1 MKKINSQC
9 VRYSLMQVADLLV
22 GGAGAGHTETAHC
35 LLVAGADPDCVV
47 TCSGN
52 TALHAAAE
60 VSARHP
66 PYFYICNHPST
77 LDYHPSDRY
86 NPAFSCPVCLQG
98 DQLEVARLLLDFGAD
113 TQITNK

>member
-1 MKKINSQC
+1 
-9 VRYSLMQVADLLV
+9 MQVADLLV

-35 LLVAGADPDCVV
+35 LLVAGADPDCAV

-60 VSARHP
+60 VSARNHHP
-66 PYFYICNHPST
+66 SESSMQYFY
-77 LDYHPSDRY
+77 
-86 NPAFSCPVCLQG
+86 LQG

>member
-1 MKKINSQC
+1 
-9 VRYSLMQVADLLV
+9 MQVADLLV

-60 VSARHP
+60 VSVNTRL
-66 PYFYICNHPST
+66 ISKQ
-77 LDYHPSDRY
+77 S
-86 NPAFSCPVCLQG
+86 PVYS
-98 DQLEVARLLLDFGAD
+98 RLSPV
-113 TQITNK
+113 

>member
-1 MKKINSQC
+1 MKDINSQC

-60 VSARHP
+60 VRADN
-66 PYFYICNHPST
+66 IT
-77 LDYHPSDRY
+77 
-86 NPAFSCPVCLQG
+86 
-98 DQLEVARLLLDFGAD
+98 LLL
-113 TQITNK
+113 ISI

>member
-1 MKKINSQC
+1 MKKPNSQGDD
-9 VRYSLMQVADLLV
+9 YSMQVADLLV

-60 VSARHP
+60 VRA
-66 PYFYICNHPST
+66 
-77 LDYHPSDRY
+77 DKYHPSHFY
-86 NPAFSCPVCLQG
+86 IIT
-98 DQLEVARLLLDFGAD
+98 RLLQCPEFYIIAIN
-113 TQITNK
+113 TSYMK

>member
-1 MKKINSQC
+1 M
-9 VRYSLMQVADLLV
+9 

-35 LLVAGADPDCVV
+35 LLVAGADPDCAV

-60 VSARHP
+60 VSV
-66 PYFYICNHPST
+66 NK
-77 LDYHPSDRY
+77 YHPSESFMQY
-86 NPAFSCPVCLQG
+86 FCYLQG